1 MADKEKKSAFRILL
15 ADPDPGSRSALAA
28 AVRKSSFPLKISTV
42 SSPDELKARL
52 LSGRIDLIITGL
64 KARGFRRFQALS
76 MARQCSPPVPVIIAT
91 GEDSAAAALDAVNRG
106 AAHYVVKTPRGLAQ
120 LGRVVKRLAEKKA
133 GQGASGRDQTG
144 ADPGKAV
151 SRSGRKS
158 DQEIEELI
166 LLKGIFDSIQD
177 GISILDRKL
186 NIIRVNPAIQAYY
199 KDILPLEGKRCYR
212 AYHRRNRRCTGCP
225 SVKALSGEPGR
236 AVIPRTGPNGERT
249 GWLDIFSF
257 PLKDE
262 KTGKVKGVIEFIRDI
277 TERKTAED
285 ALKQSESHYR
295 VFMQNYQGIAYQID
309 LKTHRPVFFH
319 GKVESITGYSPED
332 FLRSRIT
339 WQQLIHPEDIK
350 KVLIQRNDL
359 RTKPHYIAHGEYR
372 IVHRDGTVRWIHDIA
387 QNVTDD
393 SGKPVLYQGMLQD
406 ITDRKHAEQAL
417 RENEERY
424 KRITQ
429 TLTDYIFTVRLKNG
443 KQVETQHGLG
453 CVAVT
458 GYTNK
463 EFESDPYLWLDM
475 IAEEDRPKVL
485 EQVERIT
492 TDLDTA
498 AIEHRIRRKDGQ
510 VRWVRNTPLIHR
522 DADGKISGYDGLI
535 QDITERKT
543 VEIALKES
551 EDKFRTLTEE
561 SPNMIFINR
570 KGRVVYANRK
580 CEEMMGY
587 TRSEFY
593 SENFQFI
600 TLIAPR
606 DRDRVLSIYGKHLKG
621 EEVAPYEYTLITK
634 EGKEL
639 NALIT
644 TKLMNYNGENA
655 LLGMITD
662 ITDRK
667 KAENALLESE
677 DKFRTLSED
686 SPNMIFINRKGRVVY
701 ANRKCEEIMGY
712 TRDEFYSENFQFMS
726 LIAPRHREMILSTFA
741 RHQRNE
747 EVEPYEYALMT
758 KTGCLIDV
766 ITTTRL
772 IQYGG
777 EKAILGM
784 VTDIT
789 DRKLAETALRES
801 EIKFRSIFENSR
813 DAIGVSKAG
822 IHVMVNPSY
831 LKMFGYNEPAELTG
845 QSIQTVIAP
854 GEREKNMDIIRRR
867 MKDEPVPILYETR
880 GVRKNGSEFDMQ
892 VSVSTYRLESE
903 AYTLVMLRDITAQK
917 QAEMELRDWKK
928 RYDLI
933 VASADEVVYEYNLA
947 KSTIFWSGSIEKVL
961 GYHPSEIRGGMRV
974 RNDMIHPDDRRDAMR
989 RFQEAEL
996 ESAPYDVTY
1005 RFRRKD
1011 GEYIWI
1017 HDRGF
1022 FIPGPSGHA
1031 EQMLGMMED
1040 ITARKRMENALR
1052 ESEEKFRSFIEQASE
1067 GILLV
1072 DEQGLT
1078 SECNKAFGE
1087 ILGIQRERVIG
1098 RPFWDVMHQLAS
1110 PEKQTPERLVLM
1122 RETIQQALK
1131 TGESPF
1137 FFRVMENDIY
1147 PEDGKGK
1154 TVLVTAFPIR
1164 TGTGIRIGCVISDI
1178 TEHKQAQQAL
1188 KESEEMLRLIFE
1200 NASDGISV
1208 YEEFPETN
1216 TRRLVEC
1223 NARYAEF
1230 GGRTREELLR
1240 LENTLPVQ
1248 KDLAGKAPTRR
1259 EFLDAIL
1266 RDGMYKGQF
1275 SWARPDGKESY
1286 VEYHAVPVR
1295 KGGKVLVVGIDRDIT
1310 DRQKAEEALKESEQN
1325 FVALAQNAHD
1335 GILIVQTLRSH
1346 AYVNQR
1352 AADIAGYSV
1361 EEMLNMGA
1369 FDFLHPDEQKKCRQW
1384 LKDRSKGAKVESQF
1398 ETVVLRKDGNS
1409 VPVEVSISKTLWHGR
1424 PADLI
1429 LARDITD
1436 RKRME
1441 EQIKAD
1447 IHEKDV
1453 LLRELHHRVKNNLQ
1467 IVSSLLN
1474 LQAHNVQDPAM
1485 LSIFQE
1491 SQNRIRSMALIHEK
1505 LYRSDDFARIDFANY
1520 IQDLAHQLFR
1530 SFGIFSGAVQL
1541 KVDIQGIYLDINSAI
1556 PSGLIVNEL
1565 VSNALKHAFPEIR
1578 KNPYN
1583 APDKKRHI
1591 QISMEEE
1598 GGRFLVLKIQD
1609 NGVGF
1614 PDNLDYRDTPSLG
1627 LKVVMAL
1634 VEQLEG
1640 EIELARK
1647 NGTAFIIRF
1656 PKQAT

>member
-1 MADKEKKSAFRILL
+1 MNHLKSGRAAGGRRTTERDSGTAGPKTAPFR
-15 ADPDPGSRSALAA
+15 PGRGSE
-28 AVRKSSFPLKISTV
+28 IETE
-42 SSPDELKARL
+42 ELKWL
-52 LSGRIDLIITGL
+52 
-64 KARGFRRFQALS
+64 RG
-76 MARQCSPPVPVIIAT
+76 I
-91 GEDSAAAALDAVNRG
+91 VN
-106 AAHYVVKTPRGLAQ
+106 
-120 LGRVVKRLAEKKA
+120 
-133 GQGASGRDQTG
+133 
-144 ADPGKAV
+144 
-151 SRSGRKS
+151 
-158 DQEIEELI
+158 
-166 LLKGIFDSIQD
+166 SIQE
-177 GISILDRKL
+177 GISILDNKM
-186 NIIRVNPAIQAYY
+186 NILHVNSVIKSYY
-199 KDILPLEGKRCYR
+199 KDILPLEGKKCYR
-212 AYHRRNRRCTGCP
+212 AYHGRNSRCPNCP
-225 SVKALSGEPGR
+225 SRKTLLTGETGR
-236 AVIPRTGPNGERT
+236 AIVPRRGPDGQRN
-249 GWLDIFSF
+249 GWLDISSF
-257 PLKDE
+257 PLKDA
-262 KTGKVKGVIEFIRDI
+262 KTGKVRGVIEYIRDI
-277 TERKTAED
+277 TEQKNTED
-285 ALKQSESHYR
+285 ALKKSEENYR
-295 VFMQNYQGIAYQID
+295 TFIQHFQGIAYQID
-309 LKTHRPVFFH
+309 LKTHQPVFFQ
-319 GKVESITGYSPED
+319 GKVETITGYTPED
-332 FLRSRIT
+332 FVQAKIG
-339 WQQLIHPEDIK
+339 WQQLVHPADIPK
-350 KVLIQRNDL
+350 ILIQRKAL
-359 RTKPHYIAHGEYR
+359 RRNPYYIADGEYR
-372 IVHRDGTVRWIHDIA
+372 IIHKDGTVRWIHDIA
-387 QNVTDD
+387 QNITDD
-393 SGKPVLYQGMLQD
+393 SGKPFLYQGMLQD
-406 ITDRKHAEQAL
+406 VTERKRVENAF

-429 TLTDYIFTVRLKNG
+429 TLTDYIFTVVLKNG
-443 KQVETQHGLG
+443 KPVATRHGPG

-458 GYTNK
+458 GYTSE
-463 EFESDPYLWLDM
+463 EFEADPYLWLNM
-475 IAEEDRPKVL
+475 VAEEDRPMVL
-485 EQVERIT
+485 AQAKRIST
-492 TDLDTA
+492 CMDTA
-498 AIEHRIRRKDGQ
+498 AIEHRIRRKDGRI
-510 VRWVRNTPLIHR
+510 RWVRNTPVLHR
-522 DADGKISGYDGLI
+522 DTDGALIGYDGLI
-535 QDITERKT
+535 QDITDRKNF
-543 VEIALKES
+543 EIALQES
-551 EDKFRTLTEE
+551 ELKFRTLSEE

-570 KGRVVYANRK
+570 KGRVIYANRK
-580 CEEMMGY
+580 CETIMGY
-587 TRSEFY
+587 TRAEFY
-593 SENFQFI
+593 SEKFQFI
-600 TLIAPR
+600 SLIAPR
-606 DRDRVLSIYGKHLKG
+606 DRERIIAINQTHLQG

-634 EGKEL
+634 DGREL
-639 NALIT
+639 NAIIT
-644 TKLMNYNGENA
+644 TKLMKYEGGDA

-677 DKFRTLSED
+677 DKFRTLSEE

-701 ANRKCEEIMGY
+701 ANRRCEEVMGY
-712 TRDEFYSENFQFMS
+712 TRAEFYSGDFQFMS
-726 LIAPRHREMILSTFA
+726 IIAPRYREMILSTFA
-741 RHQRNE
+741 RHQKGE

-758 KTGCLIDV
+758 KSGSLIEV
-766 ITTTRL
+766 ITTTKL
-772 IQYGG
+772 IRYGG

-831 LKMFGYNEPAELTG
+831 LKMFGYEEPADLIG
-845 QSIQTVIAP
+845 QSIQNIIAP
-854 GEREKNMDIIRRR
+854 AERERNTEIIHHR
-867 MKDEPVPILYETR
+867 MKDETAPLLYETR
-880 GVRKNGSEFDMQ
+880 GLRRNGSEFDMQ
-892 VSVSTYRLESE
+892 VSVSTYRLDSE
-903 AYTLVMLRDITAQK
+903 AYSLVMLRDVTAHK

-947 KSTIFWSGSIEKVL
+947 KSTLFWSGSIEKVL

-996 ESAPYDVTY
+996 ESTPYDVTY

-1040 ITARKRMENALR
+1040 ITARKLMENALR

-1078 SECNKAFGE
+1078 SECNKAFE
-1087 ILGIQRERVIG
+1087 RILEMRHEEVIG
-1098 RPFWDVMHQLAS
+1098 RPFWEVMHRMVQTQ
-1110 PEKQTPERLVLM
+1110 KQSPERLAYM
-1122 RETIQQALK
+1122 RETIQEATK
-1131 TGESPF
+1131 TGKSPF
-1137 FFRVMENDIY
+1137 FYRVMEYDIH
-1147 PEDGKGK
+1147 PAGKQEK
-1154 TVLVTAFPIR
+1154 TILVTAFPVR
-1164 TGTGIRIGCVISDI
+1164 TDKGIRIGCVISDV
-1178 TEHKQAQQAL
+1178 TERKQAQQAL
-1188 KESEEMLRLIFE
+1188 RESEEMLRLIFD

-1208 YEEFPETN
+1208 YEEFPDTN
-1216 TRRLVEC
+1216 IRRLVEC

-1240 LENTLPVQ
+1240 LGNTLPVQ
-1248 KDLAGKAPTRR
+1248 KELDRKVSSRK
-1259 EFLDAIL
+1259 EFLDTLI
-1266 RDGMYKGQF
+1266 RNGMYKGLF
-1275 SWARPDGKESY
+1275 SWVRPDGKESY

-1310 DRQKAEEALKESEQN
+1310 ERKKAEEALKESEQN

-1335 GILIVQTLRSH
+1335 GILIAQNLKSH

-1361 EEMLNMGA
+1361 EEMRHMGS
-1369 FDFLHPDEQKKCRQW
+1369 FDFIHPDEIRKCRQW
-1384 LKDRSKGAKVESQF
+1384 FKDRSRGKKVSSQF
-1398 ETVVLRKDGNS
+1398 ETLVLRKDGSS
-1409 VPVEVSISKTLWHGR
+1409 VPVEVSISKTLWHGKA
-1424 PADLI
+1424 ADLI
-1429 LARDITD
+1429 LARDNTE

-1474 LQAHNVQDPAM
+1474 LQAHSVQDPAT
-1485 LSIFQE
+1485 LSMFQE

-1541 KVDIQGIYLDINSAI
+1541 KVEIQGIYLDINSAI

-1578 KNPYN
+1578 KNPSG
-1583 APDKKRHI
+1583 ASDRKRWI
-1591 QISMEEE
+1591 RISMEED
-1598 GGRFLVLKIQD
+1598 GRFLMLRIQD
-1609 NGVGF
+1609 NGAGF
-1614 PDNLDYRDTPSLG
+1614 PENLNYRDTASLG

-1640 EIELARK
+1640 EIELERK
-1647 NGTAFIIRF
+1647 NGTSFIIRF
-1656 PKQAT
+1656 PKQNA